1 MRSSNSVQC
10 RMLTKAWWEVMHGLK
25 WRKAW
30 WTAWSRR
37 PSHSPKK
44 AASLRTPSSTC
55 SQMHTAQEKNRKDE
69 KAMHSCRSMSSFGL
83 HRCGGVVC
91 AAGVP
96 QWVNRSSLE
105 RTGKEE
111 KMHFGQSSWLNA
123 GRFVWELV
131 KHQTRTYAQGSEDR
145 QTQVTS

>member
-1 MRSSNSVQC
+1 M
-10 RMLTKAWWEVMHGLK
+10 G
-25 WRKAW
+25 
-30 WTAWSRR
+30 WSEER
-37 PSHSPKK
+37 PGEQHDGGGPHTPPMK

-55 SQMHTAQEKNRKDE
+55 SQMHTAQEKNRKNE

-123 GRFVWELV
+123 GRFVWIMMYCFW
-131 KHQTRTYAQGSEDR
+131 RTHLSQQESCNLLNLIPSAWLQALI
-145 QTQVTS
+145 TQLAWP